1 MTQSPFSFLR
11 KIAAVLFGS
20 GTPETTEEP
29 LPEVREDEVRQ
40 AVPEPSPEPGPETA
54 GETAEEADGTISG
67 EEPSEYAG
75 EPIPE
80 LNDEPEEEIIGE
92 TTSMPSPE
100 PWDEAAA
107 EPPDREEDVPAEAVI
122 VIPPSEPAAE
132 KSIVP
137 PFREGEKTRILSV
150 MNYKGGVGKTTVT
163 ANLAAALTKKGKRV
177 LAIDL
182 DPQSSL
188 SFSFFHVDEWKQKFA
203 ETKTIKNWYDA
214 FIDKDFNWNLERLVV
229 DPKLPIRG
237 SGRLHLICSHLAL
250 INIEIELSSK
260 LSGSTE
266 RELRNNFLRV
276 HSRLAQGLKS
286 LDGRYDVVLI
296 DCPPSFNIVTK
307 TAVAASDYLLVPTIP
322 DYLSTLGID
331 YLNNKVESLV
341 ETYNRYVDIC
351 EDHEF
356 THINP
361 VMLGV
366 LFTMIQLSAGSPIRA
381 QQPFIRDVRKRQY
394 PVFETMLREN
404 RTMYSN
410 ISATSL
416 PVILRRGAGQTQQS
430 VINELEDLASEVLE
444 RMK

>member
-1 MTQSPFSFLR
+1 MTQSPFSILR
-11 KIAAVLFGS
+11 KIAAALFGS
-20 GTPETTEEP
+20 WAPETTEQVPSEVQEGDV
-29 LPEVREDEVRQ
+29 PE
-40 AVPEPSPEPGPETA
+40 ALPEPSPEPDSETVLETA
-54 GETAEEADGTISG
+54 LEEDETFFGEV
-67 EEPSEYAG
+67 PPEYAG

-80 LNDEPEEEIIGE
+80 LNDVQVREMTGENNPE
-92 TTSMPSPE
+92 PSPE
-100 PWDEAAA
+100 PANEAAT
-107 EPPDREEDVPAEAVI
+107 EPPDQEEDIPAEAVI
-122 VIPPSEPAAE
+122 LIPVAEPSSEE
-132 KSIVP
+132 SIVP
-137 PFREGEKTRILSV
+137 PFREGAKTRILSV

-163 ANLAAALTKKGKRV
+163 ANLAAALAKRGKRV

-229 DPKLPIRG
+229 DPKLQIRG
-237 SGRLHLICSHLAL
+237 NGKLHLICSHLAL

-381 QQPFIRDVRKRQY
+381 QQPFIRDVRKREY
-394 PVFETMLREN
+394 PVFKTMLREN

-410 ISATSL
+410 ISATPL
-416 PVILRRGAGQTQQS
+416 PVILRRGAGQTQQN
-430 VINELEDLASEVLE
+430 VIRELEDLASEVLE

>member
-1 MTQSPFSFLR
+1 
-11 KIAAVLFGS
+11 
-20 GTPETTEEP
+20 
-29 LPEVREDEVRQ
+29 
-40 AVPEPSPEPGPETA
+40 
-54 GETAEEADGTISG
+54 
-67 EEPSEYAG
+67 
-75 EPIPE
+75 
-80 LNDEPEEEIIGE
+80 
-92 TTSMPSPE
+92 
-100 PWDEAAA
+100 
-107 EPPDREEDVPAEAVI
+107 
-122 VIPPSEPAAE
+122 
-132 KSIVP
+132 
-137 PFREGEKTRILSV
+137 

-163 ANLAAALTKKGKRV
+163 ANLAAALAKRGKRV

-229 DPKLPIRG
+229 DPKLQIRG
-237 SGRLHLICSHLAL
+237 SGKLHLICSHLAL

-356 THINP
+356 NHISP
-361 VMLGV
+361 VVLGV
-366 LFTMIQLSAGSPIRA
+366 LFTMIQLSAGIPIRA
-381 QQPFIRDVRKRQY
+381 QQPFIRDVRKREY

-410 ISATSL
+410 ISATPL
-416 PVILRRGAGQTQQS
+416 PVILRRGAGQTQQN
-430 VINELEDLASEVLE
+430 VISELEDLASEVLE